1 MTQRSSDRLKA
12 LLLIM
17 TAIFLT
23 EKLVSGK
30 LFYYIGPRFSWLA
43 IVAVALLIIL
53 AGAYDLVGRK
63 ADADAHDGHDHDH
76 ERPSVWPL
84 VIVAVPLVL
93 GVVIPARPLGATAVE
108 TRGMTTDVALNS
120 GSDTSTLTIIPSERN
135 LLDWV
140 RAINESSDPASL
152 DGQEVDVVG
161 FVYRDPRFAE
171 DQFMVG
177 RFTLTCCVADALA
190 IGLVVQSTEAEALQA
205 DTWVRIKGKFQ
216 AGDAAGQAMPILV
229 ADEIVR
235 VEEPEQP
242 YLYP

>member
-1 MTQRSSDRLKA
+1 ML
-12 LLLIM
+12 
-17 TAIFLT
+17 AIFLT

-63 ADADAHDGHDHDH
+63 VEADEHEDHDH
-76 ERPSVWPL
+76 EHTRPSIWPL

-120 GSDTSTLTIIPSERN
+120 GSETNTLTIIPSERN

-140 RAINESSDPASL
+140 RAINAVSDPASL
-152 DGQEVDVVG
+152 DGQEADVVG

-190 IGLVVQSTEAEALQA
+190 IGLVVQSDQAEALQP
-205 DTWVRIKGKFQ
+205 DTWVRIKGTFQ
-216 AGDAAGQAMPILV
+216 AGDAAGQALPILV

-235 VEEPEQP
+235 VEEPDQP

>member
-1 MTQRSSDRLKA
+1 MTQHSSDRLKA

-17 TAIFLT
+17 MAIFLT

-30 LFYYIGPRFSWLA
+30 LLYYIGPRFSWLA

-53 AGAYDLVGRK
+53 AGAYDLVGRQSN
-63 ADADAHDGHDHDH
+63 ASDHVDHDH
-76 ERPSVWPL
+76 EHAKPSIWPL

-108 TRGMTTDVALNS
+108 TRGMTTDVALES
-120 GSDTSTLTIIPSERN
+120 VTSSSTLTIIPSERN

-140 RAINESSDPASL
+140 RAINALSVPASL
-152 DGQEVDVVG
+152 DGQEADVVG
-161 FVYRDPRFAE
+161 FVYRDPRFTE

-190 IGLVVQSTEAEALQA
+190 IGLVVQSDQAEEFLP
-205 DTWVRIKGKFQ
+205 DTWVRIKGTFQ
-216 AGDAAGQAMPILV
+216 AGDAAGEIMPILV

-235 VEEPEQP
+235 VEEPDQP